1 MVKTKVNKYDIIVIA
16 LSLILIVFFTI
27 NSMFYGQGDAQKV
40 NVYYHNKVIWSWELD
55 ENTTFT
61 MKKSEYKDL
70 KGDLTVEI
78 KNGRVR
84 IAEETSKN
92 NICSLQGWEDRAGR
106 PLVCLPN
113 YVMVIIE
120 GYEVTD
126 SDFEM

>member
-1 MVKTKVNKYDIIVIA
+1 MNKEEIIKIFNQFPSGMYIRTLPDDKRVHAFFDNSECLEEA
-16 LSLILIVFFTI
+16 LS
-27 NSMFYGQGDAQKV
+27 
-40 NVYYHNKVIWSWELD
+40 ELD
-55 ENTTFT
+55 EDTTFT
-61 MKKSEYKDL
+61 MTKKEYKDL
-70 KGDLTVEI
+70 KGDLVVEI

-84 IAEETSKN
+84 LAEETSKN